1 MTLDEACF
9 PKGAASPVLAHT
21 MIDYL
26 LDPSNS
32 AVNYAYEGYQPPLT
46 SITPESILAD
56 ELVPKNLSNIL
67 ITEEDF
73 PLGVQEL
80 ELAPAV
86 TQLYQQIYQ
95 DVTGGA

>member
-1 MTLDEACF
+1 
-9 PKGAASPVLAHT
+9 
-21 MIDYL
+21 
-26 LDPSNS
+26 
-32 AVNYAYEGYQPPLT
+32 VNYAYEGYQPPLT

-73 PLGVQEL
+73 PLGVQQL

-86 TQLYQQIYQ
+86 NQLYQQIYQ